1 MKINKSLLLRAAII
15 CIMIS
20 LSFNGFAQCHG
31 GGSMGG
37 GSMGGGHGSHNSSSM
52 KSGNNSTSGLYVCPM
67 HPEIQSEVPGTCPKC
82 GMKLERTKNAAS
94 KESSKTT
101 YYCKSH
107 QDYESAHKGKCPTCG
122 KKLKKRQEFT
132 YQ

>member
-1 MKINKSLLLRAAII
+1 MKNSKSLLLHAAFL

-31 GGSMGG
+31 GGT
-37 GSMGGGHGSHNSSSM
+37 MGGGHGSHNSSSM
-52 KSGNNSTSGLYVCPM
+52 KSGNNRTSASYVCPM

-82 GMKLERTKNAAS
+82 GMKLERTAMN
-94 KESSKTT
+94 KESQKAT
-101 YYCKSH
+101 YYCKVH
-107 QDYESAHKGKCPTCG
+107 TDYESQKKGKCPTCG
-122 KKLKKRQEFT
+122 KKLKKKQIFI